1 MVTERV
7 EHDDLAVNHHAVELE
22 GLVEPASGPLEPR
35 RQDDRQTL
43 DGQPLALVRQLD
55 ERGARSSRILIHDA
69 VDEQVARV
77 EPEDDVQQCVLRAW
91 IEHQKQDALG
101 GAFDPLRRVRQVDA
115 LQDGSVPCR
124 DAGAAERVAR
134 GRGAVL
140 GEARRIAR
148 PGVLELFPASAIR
161 RGEFR
166 ALDENAVVDLRAEP
180 GRRPVRAPGPK
191 GRGLAAR
198 VTKHDEL
205 VVGEVRAP
213 HQPVVHVDAAV
224 PPEILAHVGIFV
236 RHDGRALLLVRRLV
250 GTGTEQQVA
259 PPSDRFQRIEELRV
273 VQLIERRIDLDA
285 IGLGLGQE
293 GQQRLAKL
301 AAQDDAIPRGRVV
314 DISLKRFLRRPL
326 PRQPLRRD
334 DAAVEVG
341 LELVR
346 LPGADPH
353 PRGPPAPLRSRRH
366 GEVSGGPDHRGR
378 AIADLLPR
386 LHAIVRPDVTL
397 DRPLGARPAFT
408 LLVRLAFEAHPGRD
422 EGDPGVAF
430 DLPR

>member
-1 MVTERV
+1 VT
-7 EHDDLAVNHHAVELE
+7 
-22 GLVEPASGPLEPR
+22 
-35 RQDDRQTL
+35 
-43 DGQPLALVRQLD
+43 
-55 ERGARSSRILIHDA
+55 
-69 VDEQVARV
+69 
-77 EPEDDVQQCVLRAW
+77 RAPPS
-91 IEHQKQDALG
+91 ESL
-101 GAFDPLRRVRQVDA
+101 
-115 LQDGSVPCR
+115 
-124 DAGAAERVAR
+124 AGAEP
-134 GRGAVL
+134 L

-191 GRGLAAR
+191 GRGLAVR

-236 RHDGRALLLVRRLV
+236 RHGGRALLLVRRLV
-250 GTGTEQQVA
+250 GAGTEQQVA
-259 PPSDRFQRIEELRV
+259 SAPDRFQRIEELRV

-285 IGLGLGQE
+285 IVLGLGQK

-314 DISLKRFLRRPL
+314 DISLKRFPGRSL
-326 PRQPLRRD
+326 PCQPLGRD

-341 LELVR
+341 FELVC
-346 LPGADPH
+346 LPCAHVH
-353 PRGPPAPLRSRRH
+353 PRGPPAPRGSRRH
-366 GEVSGGPDHRGR
+366 REVAGGPDHRGR
-378 AIADLLPR
+378 AIPDLLPR
-386 LHAIVRPDVTL
+386 SHAVVRPDEAL
-397 DRPLGARPAFT
+397 DRPLGARPAFA
-408 LLVRLAFEAHPGRD
+408 LFVCLALEAHPGRD